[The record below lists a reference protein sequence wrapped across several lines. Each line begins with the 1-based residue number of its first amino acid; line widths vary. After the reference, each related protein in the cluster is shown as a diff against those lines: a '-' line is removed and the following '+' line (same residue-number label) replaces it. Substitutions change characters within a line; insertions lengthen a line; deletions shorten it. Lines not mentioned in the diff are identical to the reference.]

1 MGVGKVSDGRGA
13 GRLKHACQERE
24 AERITDERWELL
36 DFTDVLSAVLAGGK
50 FFSCS
55 ALLCVAV

>member
-1 MGVGKVSDGRGA
+1 MQTETCKGKVE
-13 GRLKHACQERE
+13 K
-24 AERITDERWELL
+24 ITDEGWDLL
-36 DFTDVLSAVLAGGK
+36 DFTVMLSAVLAGGK